1 MLIDMWATWCK
12 NCLTMDKTTLEN
24 EEVKKAL
31 DGLRQ
36 NQVSGGRSRRGT
48 CEVGDG
54 AVQGHR
60 IAGVRDPAAEERG
73 RHAVNS
79 TVRSDWSIPVRRL
92 IATALFVSVVGLV
105 GIVAQVPAVIA
116 DVRKAIAANDFALG
130 DKLLASYRAAN
141 GVTPDMLEALSWM
154 GRGSLAAKQL
164 DNAEKYARET
174 YQLATAELK
183 RRKLDQEPR
192 FPLRS
197 APPSKCWHKPTP
209 REARAPKP
217 SCFSIAKLRP
227 TAGTSIEKRL
237 RKNLNLLS
245 LEGRPA
251 PAIDVSEYLGAKPPT
266 VAELKG
272 KPVLMFFWAHWCG
285 DCKAQSPILA
295 RLLDTYGPKGLV
307 IFAPTQRFGYVAGGK
322 TAPADEETRYIDQ
335 TRQNFYPVL
344 AQSTGPDRRSQP
356 HALRREHDADARPRR
371 SRWHHSPLSSG
382 SHDVGRARPARQI
395 PRRVVTRRR
404 AYRAP
409 RT

>member
-1 MLIDMWATWCK
+1 M
-12 NCLTMDKTTLEN
+12 
-24 EEVKKAL
+24 
-31 DGLRQ
+31 
-36 NQVSGGRSRRGT
+36 
-48 CEVGDG
+48 
-54 AVQGHR
+54 
-60 IAGVRDPAAEERG
+60 
-73 RHAVNS
+73 
-79 TVRSDWSIPVRRL
+79 RRL

-192 FPLRS
+192 LPIALGAAIEVLAQTDAARGARTEAVVFLN
-197 APPSKCWHKPTP
+197 
-209 REARAPKP
+209 RE
-217 SCFSIAKLRP
+217 IE
-227 TAGTSIEKRL
+227 TYGGTSIEKRL

-344 AQSTGPDRRSQP
+344 LNQPVPIGEVNHMRYGVSTTPTLVLVDRAGIIRLYHP
-356 HALRREHDADARPRR
+356 GRMTWEELD
-371 SRWHHSPLSSG
+371 PLVKSLVES
-382 SHDVGRARPARQI
+382 
-395 PRRVVTRRR
+395 
-404 AYRAP
+404 
-409 RT
+409 